1 MTSTIVNA
9 AMTITDVV
17 LPGALVGG
25 WGRWVSPCQ
34 RPSANRSETMNA
46 KGQAKELREQAERTR
61 EALGE
66 TAQELADRLDVRARA
81 DEGLQKG
88 LAAAQQAAAQAKD
101 TATHT
106 LDQADKKIDDLPEA
120 VREPAHRTVG
130 LLRQRPGLVLAG
142 LAGLILVLRLLMRRS
157 RG

>member
-1 MTSTIVNA
+1 M
-9 AMTITDVV
+9 
-17 LPGALVGG
+17 
-25 WGRWVSPCQ
+25 
-34 RPSANRSETMNA
+34 
-46 KGQAKELREQAERTR
+46 REQAERTR

-66 TAQELADRLDVRARA
+66 TAQKLADQLDVRARA
-81 DEGLQKG
+81 DAGVQKG

-106 LDQADKKIDDLPEA
+106 LDQAEQRIDDLPEA
-120 VREPAHRTVG
+120 VREPAHRTLG

-142 LAGLILVLRLLMRRS
+142 LAGLILVLRLLMRRT